1 MGYEITQGL
10 RMVSGACA
18 AKLITS
24 TMATTVTTATT
35 ASTGGWG
42 ASGKWFKLK
51 VISSKAVFGKII
63 APGIEGDTLFTSGT
77 TYLLGAEIACNKITR
92 VNLSTGASG
101 GKVLAYKVFI

>member
-42 ASGKWFKLK
+42 TSGRWFKLK
-51 VISSKAVFGKII
+51 VISSKAVFSQII
-63 APGIEGDTLFTSGT
+63 APGIDGDTLFTSGT
-77 TYLLGAEIACNKITR
+77 SFALGAEITCNKITR
-92 VNLSTGASG
+92 VNLSTKTTGH
-101 GKVLAYKVFI
+101 KVLAYKVFI